1 MGETVAPAARRCNG
15 HPLRTVSERG
25 ATRIDADRVARA
37 TLFAEHTLVI
47 EAPDL
52 SDLRPADARRVV
64 MDYIVTLKKTRSK
77 RRELYAEFER
87 WERRHN
93 LAAERGE
100 DELAAAALSR
110 AREAVEEYERLG
122 GEERELEVVVETLQS
137 QLRSLE
143 GRPRR
148 SVDAEALLSALEG
161 VVGPHNRAA
170 ESIEQL
176 DVEAEL
182 ERLKKRLSSEE

>member
-1 MGETVAPAARRCNG
+1 M
-15 HPLRTVSERG
+15 
-25 ATRIDADRVARA
+25 
-37 TLFAEHTLVI
+37 I

-52 SDLRPADARRVV
+52 SDLDPKDAKRVV
-64 MDYIVTLKKTRSK
+64 LDYIVTLKKTRSK
-77 RRELYAEFER
+77 REELRAEFER

-93 LAAERGE
+93 LAEERGE
-100 DELAAAALSR
+100 QELAAEALTR

-122 GEERELEVVVETLQS
+122 SEARELEVVVETLQS

-148 SVDAEALLSALEG
+148 AVDAEALLSALEG
-161 VVGPHNRAA
+161 VVGSDNRTR

-182 ERLKKRLSSEE
+182 DQLKKKLSPEE